1 MTTTENSA
9 NVDDEDIDLYVR
21 KNYEDKTEINEVI
34 EESPDAAQIAMGDIG
49 IWQLWICLYLSFTR
63 FPVIWVQFG
72 FIFFAAQTDYYCV
85 QNSIIQKNKC
95 ITDKGQQCTNWD
107 YYNRIFSQTVVSE
120 WDLVCEKEQYINIG
134 QAINLSGLMFGYI
147 FCSAVAD
154 KYGRKKPLV
163 IMGVVQF
170 IAGLL
175 AGFSSS
181 FTVFTFLRFIQAVAT
196 GGSMTVGF
204 VLLME
209 LLGAKWRSLMSTLA
223 YIPLN
228 IAQFSLVLIA
238 FLTKHWRSF
247 QLALSIPCA
256 FFILYIWII
265 PESPRWL
272 LAVGREEEALKIL
285 EIAAKKNKNPL
296 PQGISVAE
304 QRAKRKS
311 AKNDVKYSLGLKDL
325 CHLHKLLKNT
335 ACLSFI
341 SFGSGVSFFGLEEYV
356 GHLGGNMYIN
366 FLLSAS
372 LMIPGMITSVLICEK
387 YGRRH
392 ALAIGQLLS
401 GCSCLILAHVV
412 KDVEAVKSWICVS
425 IITVG
430 LFGSG
435 ITFPTLHLY
444 SVELFPTV
452 VRNIGV
458 GICCAFG
465 KIGAI
470 SAPFINY
477 LNHFH
482 QYFPPLVMGLLSIIA
497 SVLCIFLPE
506 TKERELPDTLEFE
519 DSKRH
524 LKKTVLTRTIF
535 TVSSGIIN
543 TAFEEKQTR

>member
-366 FLLSAS
+366 FLLS
-372 LMIPGMITSVLICEK
+372 
-387 YGRRH
+387 
-392 ALAIGQLLS
+392 
-401 GCSCLILAHVV
+401 
-412 KDVEAVKSWICVS
+412 DVEAVKSWICVS